1 MNFYIEFMDNV
12 QEHAL
17 IRELLFDF
25 LRELPLHFAH
35 ELTTVREAYALI
47 DNFMK
52 NHGLNVNKLP

>member
-1 MNFYIEFMDNV
+1 MDNV
-12 QEHAL
+12 QEQAL

-25 LRELPLHFAH
+25 LRELPLHFDH